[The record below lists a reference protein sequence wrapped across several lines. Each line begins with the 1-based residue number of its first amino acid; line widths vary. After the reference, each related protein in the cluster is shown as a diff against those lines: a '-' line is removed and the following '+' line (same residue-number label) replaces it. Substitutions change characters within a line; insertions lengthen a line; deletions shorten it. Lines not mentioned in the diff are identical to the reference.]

1 VQPFKQIHAL
11 LTNKALPSARN
22 NAAAKFPLHIVY
34 HAKSSGRPV
43 LQAAFNDSG
52 VFMRSILTAMAAV
65 VLTLGSAAAQ
75 ASDLNVGVSVGGQ
88 ISPGVYGRVDI
99 GNTPPPVVYQQPVI
113 IQRQARQVR
122 PVYMHVPPGHAK
134 NWGKHCHK
142 YNACAQPVYFVRS
155 GEYEGRGNGH
165 GGKHGGRHG
174 HDDHHGHDRKER
186 KHGHHH
192 D

>member
-1 VQPFKQIHAL
+1 
-11 LTNKALPSARN
+11 
-22 NAAAKFPLHIVY
+22 
-34 HAKSSGRPV
+34 
-43 LQAAFNDSG
+43 
-52 VFMRSILTAMAAV
+52 MRSSFTAMAAV
-65 VLTLGSAAAQ
+65 VLAFAGAAVQ

-113 IQRQARQVR
+113 IQRQARPVT

-155 GEYEGRGNGH
+155 GEYEGRGKGH

-174 HDDHHGHDRKER
+174 HDDDHGHEKKER